1 MAKIVNS
8 AEFNNEIKDGVVV
21 VDFFA
26 TWCGPCK
33 MLAPIFEELS
43 TEMEGKVKF
52 IKVDVDQ
59 CPDIAMKYSV
69 ASIPTIIVFKDGN
82 NVNTTVGFIPK
93 ERIKEIV
100 EAYL

>member
-52 IKVDVDQ
+52 NVDQ
-59 CPDIAMKYSV
+59 CPDISMQYSV
-69 ASIPTIIVFKDGN
+69 ASIPTIIVFKDGK
-82 NVNTTVGFIPK
+82 NVNTTVGFVPK

-100 EAYL
+100 EAYI

>member
-1 MAKIVNS
+1 MEIINEQNFNEKIAS
-8 AEFNNEIKDGVVV
+8 GVVL

-59 CPDIAMKYSV
+59 CPDISMQYSV
-69 ASIPTIIVFKDGN
+69 ASIPTIIVFKDGK
-82 NVNTTVGFIPK
+82 NVNTTVGFVPK

-100 EAYL
+100 EAYI

>member
-43 TEMEGKVKF
+43 TEMKGKVKF